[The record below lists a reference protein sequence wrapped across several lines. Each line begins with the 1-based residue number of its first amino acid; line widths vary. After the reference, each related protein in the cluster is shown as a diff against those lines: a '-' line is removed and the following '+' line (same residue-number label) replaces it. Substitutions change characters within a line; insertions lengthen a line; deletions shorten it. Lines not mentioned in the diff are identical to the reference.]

1 MPDERGDDADGLAA
15 GFAGPGAGGTFSNRE
30 LPFEGYPPLMTRQWA
45 ALAVPAGE
53 TGGRSASRSM
63 PVCAMPRKLQGSGG
77 SAPGVP
83 AKKECRYFVSVANK
97 PGVHIET
104 MSWGNLSQ
112 WISRERS
119 MP

>member
-63 PVCAMPRKLQGSGG
+63 PVCTMP
-77 SAPGVP
+77 
-83 AKKECRYFVSVANK
+83 
-97 PGVHIET
+97 
-104 MSWGNLSQ
+104 
-112 WISRERS
+112 
-119 MP
+119 